1 MTSDDE
7 ELQALKE
14 ALRKEMMASV
24 AAALDA
30 FEGRLALIWG
40 RVEQLEDHIDSLQ
53 EFRLSH
59 ELVHEKGAHR

>member
-40 RVEQLEDHIDSLQ
+40 RFEDLD
-53 EFRLSH
+53 ERLSRQE
-59 ELVHEKGAHR
+59 ELVSRLEEAL